1 MIIQGILYLDLSYN
15 RIEKLEHTD
24 LEILKHMSV
33 LDLSHNNLKTL
44 DYFVA
49 AIPLPS
55 KLNLAGRRSDQM
67 VGQIINISKMQF
79 WTGISVK

>member
-33 LDLSHNNLKTL
+33 LDLSHNKLKTL

-55 KLNLAGRRSDQM
+55 NLNLAGRRSEQV
-67 VGQIINISKMQF
+67 VGQNIKISKMQF
-79 WTGISVK
+79 